1 MPFNF
6 VHFADDVDVSDQSLR
21 AEVANLKEKIQELEE
36 DLSLERNR
44 GLHLH
49 VKNTHN
55 FILAYCR
62 ICTFQLRLRSMM
74 PWSRTSPKWFDS
86 INN

>member
-6 VHFADDVDVSDQSLR
+6 IHFADDVDVSDQSLR

-36 DLSLERNR
+36 ELSLERNR
-44 GLHLH
+44 GLH
-49 VKNTHN
+49 KNIHN
-55 FILAYCR
+55 FILAYC
-62 ICTFQLRLRSMM
+62 CDYTFQLQLRSMM
-74 PWSRTSPKWFDS
+74 PWNRTSPKWFDS